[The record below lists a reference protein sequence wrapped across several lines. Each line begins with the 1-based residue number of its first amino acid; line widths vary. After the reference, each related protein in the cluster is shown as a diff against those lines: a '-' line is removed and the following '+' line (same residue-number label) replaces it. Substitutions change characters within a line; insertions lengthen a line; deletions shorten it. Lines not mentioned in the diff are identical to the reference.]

1 MQFHKRREAML
12 KLNNISKTI
21 NNNKILDAIS
31 LTVEEGEIVGL
42 IGKSGSGKSTILRS
56 ISGLSGIDEGEI
68 IYKGKVISSVEPLKH
83 KTKLSVEIGMVFQ
96 QFNLFNHWNVL
107 ENIYKN
113 LVIVKKENKQVAIEM
128 AKKALNQVGLS
139 ELSNRKITSLSGGQK
154 QRVAIARTIAMGNKV
169 ILFDEATSALDPQS
183 SKEIMKLMLELKEK
197 FKVTMIIVSHEL
209 KFIREICDKVYF
221 IEKGKLIERG
231 TSEEIFSNPKNEKTK
246 EFLED
251 FIKD

>member
-1 MQFHKRREAML
+1 ML

-31 LTVEEGEIVGL
+31 LAVEEGEIVGL

>member
-1 MQFHKRREAML
+1 ML

-56 ISGLSGIDEGEI
+56 ISGLAGIDEGEI

-221 IEKGKLIERG
+221 IEKGKLVESG

-251 FIKD
+251 FIKN

>member
-1 MQFHKRREAML
+1 ML

>member
-221 IEKGKLIERG
+221 IEKGKLIESG

-251 FIKD
+251 FIKN

>member
-1 MQFHKRREAML
+1 ML

-113 LVIVKKENKQVAIEM
+113 LVIVKKENKQVAIGM

-221 IEKGKLIERG
+221 IEKGKLIESG

-251 FIKD
+251 FIKN

>member
-1 MQFHKRREAML
+1 ML

-68 IYKGKVISSVEPLKH
+68 IYKGKVISSVEPLKY

-221 IEKGKLIERG
+221 IEKGKLIESG

-251 FIKD
+251 FIKN

>member
-1 MQFHKRREAML
+1 ML

-221 IEKGKLIERG
+221 IEKGKLIESG

-251 FIKD
+251 FIKN

>member
-1 MQFHKRREAML
+1 ML

-113 LVIVKKENKQVAIEM
+113 LIIVKKENKQVAIEM

-221 IEKGKLIERG
+221 IEKGKLIESG

-251 FIKD
+251 FIKN

>member
-1 MQFHKRREAML
+1 ML

-221 IEKGKLIERG
+221 IEKGKLIESG
-231 TSEEIFSNPKNEKTK
+231 ISEEIFSNPKNEKTK

-251 FIKD
+251 FIKN